1 MRADG
6 PRWSEIQFLGVIPT
20 EVFSG
25 PLRYFIKERWI
36 MKRTIYA
43 IIFSAAIF
51 SFSSCEE
58 IVLDGAWDPI
68 ELDKSHVNFPPEGG
82 QNTVSALNY
91 TRWWISSAYET
102 GAYVDQHWEYTG
114 FVHPTSSGGEQA
126 YTYDLLDGGWY
137 RVTVPDQGRS
147 RTIIITV
154 DPLGDAK
161 PRQAVIEM
169 TVGDA
174 FTKVSIAQ
182 Q

>member
-1 MRADG
+1 
-6 PRWSEIQFLGVIPT
+6 
-20 EVFSG
+20 
-25 PLRYFIKERWI
+25 

-82 QNTVSALNY
+82 QNTVSVLNY
-91 TRWWISSAYET
+91 TRWWISSA
-102 GAYVDQHWEYTG
+102 
-114 FVHPTSSGGEQA
+114 
-126 YTYDLLDGGWY
+126 YDLLDGGWY